1 MTPQEIANTP
11 GLGSTGFG
19 FSLPDFKLPVSFDFS
34 AALAAI
40 QKDNPQ
46 LAESIKQQQAKQDL
60 AKAQQNL
67 TQQILAQGTASQWS
81 GQGFGSAEANA
92 RNMAEILAGIG
103 INDIRQFGE
112 VKKTVPADI
121 QYTVPGLGVVE
132 KRGDTF
138 YKNESY
144 EYGDGGTSTRSV
156 RLTDAEA
163 KNVKATY
170 GRYVDSFV
178 GEGDNQQYVRNFN
191 PVDPAKIVTKDGVPS
206 IETGETTYGNKL
218 TGQAVP
224 STYGERQT
232 GNAWGGTFAGKG
244 NTGYR
249 VQFAPDGTP
258 VFYTTA
264 ASSNDLANILQD
276 NKLLNF
282 AANAAAS
289 YFGGPIGVAALQLAQ
304 GKDIEDAAK
313 AAVISYVA
321 NEAGAYVRPEVAQ
334 TFGGG
339 TAGNVAADAVI
350 GGTLAEA
357 QGGDF
362 LRGAL
367 QSGISSGINE
377 AKLSAADQYIN
388 SVEPGIGY
396 DPATS
401 PTELD
406 VIAAYPELAPPI
418 DTSLNLEAIGQP
430 SIANISDF
438 PVQNFGVPVDVN
450 TPFYTQENTSA
461 YTQSD
466 DGTMTYT
473 WDDGSTITVD
483 PSFNVLSFTNATD
496 TAFVPVDTK
505 PEVKEPTEEAPK
517 DISGELAAL
526 DLVKALAP
534 FAVTAALA
542 KDQPQATTDEQTGYP
557 ILPIPSEWKAP
568 EYSMAFT
575 PSAALDFGSP
585 DLLQGTQW
593 ANQQVQPTQMNYSL
607 SDVINT
613 LNYQSVPFM
622 QQQMQ
627 PVEQSFAM
635 PDILQQFQTKPTVG
649 VNDIIGGLNGRQV
662 SISDI
667 ISGIQSQYGQKAAS

>member
-1 MTPQEIANTP
+1 MGFFRKVEDKIKDVGRKIDDEIIEPVKENPVALAGLALSVAAP
-11 GLGSTGFG
+11 GLGT
-19 FSLPDFKLPVSFDFS
+19 
-34 AALAAI
+34 AI
-40 QKDNPQ
+40 
-46 LAESIKQQQAKQDL
+46 
-60 AKAQQNL
+60 
-67 TQQILAQGTASQWS
+67 
-81 GQGFGSAEANA
+81 GSA
-92 RNMAEILAGIG
+92 LGAG
-103 INDIRQFGE
+103 
-112 VKKTVPADI
+112 
-121 QYTVPGLGVVE
+121 
-132 KRGDTF
+132 
-138 YKNESY
+138 
-144 EYGDGGTSTRSV
+144 
-156 RLTDAEA
+156 
-163 KNVKATY
+163 
-170 GRYVDSFV
+170 
-178 GEGDNQQYVRNFN
+178 
-191 PVDPAKIVTKDGVPS
+191 
-206 IETGETTYGNKL
+206 TG
-218 TGQAVP
+218 
-224 STYGERQT
+224 
-232 GNAWGGTFAGKG
+232 
-244 NTGYR
+244 
-249 VQFAPDGTP
+249 
-258 VFYTTA
+258 
-264 ASSNDLANILQD
+264 
-276 NKLLNF
+276 
-282 AANAAAS
+282 AAAT
-289 YFGGPIGVAALQLAQ
+289 AL
-304 GKDIEDAAK
+304 
-313 AAVISYVA
+313 
-321 NEAGAYVRPEVAQ
+321 
-334 TFGGG
+334 
-339 TAGNVAADAVI
+339 GNAVI
-350 GGTLAEA
+350 GGTLSEA

-362 LRGAL
+362 LKGAL
-367 QSGISSGINE
+367 TAGAGSALGGIIRPELVDLTGSNAIASGLTSGAISELSGGDFLQGAIQGGISGGIND
-377 AKLSAADQYIN
+377 AKLALADQYIN

-430 SIANISDF
+430 SIANSSDF

>member
-92 RNMAEILAGIG
+92 KNMAEILAGIG
-103 INDIRQFGE
+103 ITDIRQFGE
-112 VKKTVPADI
+112 IKQTV
-121 QYTVPGLGVVE
+121 
-132 KRGDTF
+132 RGDPI
-138 YKNESY
+138 YQSRGGDDDAVIVG
-144 EYGDGGTSTRSV
+144 YGPDKV
-156 RLTDAEA
+156 
-163 KNVKATY
+163 V
-170 GRYVDSFV
+170 
-178 GEGDNQQYVRNFN
+178 
-191 PVDPAKIVTKDGVPS
+191 
-206 IETGETTYGNKL
+206 TTYGNKV
-218 TGQAVP
+218 TGQQVP

-258 VFYTTA
+258 VFYTSG

-362 LRGAL
+362 LKGAL

>member
-92 RNMAEILAGIG
+92 KNMAEILAGIG
-103 INDIRQFGE
+103 ITDIRQFGE
-112 VKKTVPADI
+112 IKQTV
-121 QYTVPGLGVVE
+121 
-132 KRGDTF
+132 RGDPI
-138 YKNESY
+138 YQSRGGDDDAVIVG
-144 EYGDGGTSTRSV
+144 YGPDKV
-156 RLTDAEA
+156 
-163 KNVKATY
+163 V
-170 GRYVDSFV
+170 
-178 GEGDNQQYVRNFN
+178 
-191 PVDPAKIVTKDGVPS
+191 
-206 IETGETTYGNKL
+206 TTYGNKV
-218 TGQAVP
+218 TGQQVP

-289 YFGGPIGVAALQLAQ
+289 YFGGPAGVAALQLAQ

-321 NEAGAYVRPEVAQ
+321 NEAGTYVRPEVSQ
-334 TFGGG
+334 TLGGG
-339 TAGNVAADAVI
+339 TAGNVAADALI

-362 LRGAL
+362 LKGAL

-406 VIAAYPELAPPI
+406 VIAAFPELAPAPVF
-418 DTSLNLEAIGQP
+418 DTSFTPDYSLSTGAPVIPDMGAQGIQVPTITELVDVVGQP
-430 SIANISDF
+430 VDYSLPIPDSGLGLVMPTAPNLDSMGGGQGLVI
-438 PVQNFGVPVDVN
+438 PVDGGVITEAGFIPDTYVPDLGDPNSFINQPAPNVEVN
-450 TPFYTQENTSA
+450 
-461 YTQSD
+461 
-466 DGTMTYT
+466 
-473 WDDGSTITVD
+473 I
-483 PSFNVLSFTNATD
+483 
-496 TAFVPVDTK
+496 
-505 PEVKEPTEEAPK
+505 PELPAEQPK

-534 FAVTAALA
+534 IAVGAALN
-542 KDQPQATTDEQTGYP
+542 KDQPQTTTDEKTGYP
-557 ILPIPSEWKAP
+557 ILPIPADWKAP

-593 ANQQVQPTQMNYSL
+593 ANQRVTPAQMNYSL
-607 SDVINT
+607 SDVMNT
-613 LNYQSVPFM
+613 LNYQSVPFV

-627 PVEQSFAM
+627 PFEQSFSV
-635 PDILQQFQTKPTVG
+635 PDILQQFQTKPNVG
-649 VNDIIGGLNGRQV
+649 MNDIIGGLNGRQV

>member
-40 QKDNPQ
+40 QKSNPEI
-46 LAESIKQQQAKQDL
+46 AELVRQQTARETAEKSKQK
-60 AKAQQNL
+60 L
-67 TQQILAQGTASQWS
+67 TEQILSQGTSSQWS

-92 RNMAEILAGIG
+92 KNMAEILAGIG
-103 INDIRQFGE
+103 ITDIRQFGE
-112 VKKTVPADI
+112 IEKTDSE
-121 QYTVPGLGVVE
+121 G
-132 KRGDTF
+132 
-138 YKNESY
+138 
-144 EYGDGGTSTRSV
+144 
-156 RLTDAEA
+156 
-163 KNVKATY
+163 NVSK
-170 GRYVDSFV
+170 VF
-178 GEGDNQQYVRNFN
+178 
-191 PVDPAKIVTKDGVPS
+191 
-206 IETGETTYGNKL
+206 GNKI
-218 TGQAVP
+218 TGQVVP

-258 VFYTTA
+258 IFYTTG

-289 YFGGPIGVAALQLAQ
+289 YFGGPAGVAALQLAQ

-321 NEAGAYVRPEVAQ
+321 NETGAYVKPEVSQ
-334 TFGGG
+334 TLGGG
-339 TAGNVAADAVI
+339 TAGNVAADALI
-350 GGTLAEA
+350 GGTLSEA

-362 LRGAL
+362 LKGAL

-377 AKLSAADQYIN
+377 AKLDLATDQLN
-388 SVEPGIGY
+388 SMEGGFGPY
-396 DPATS
+396 ES
-401 PTELD
+401 NLPTELD
-406 VIAAYPELAPPI
+406 VIAAFPELAPPPVF
-418 DTSLNLEAIGQP
+418 DTSFTPDYSLATGAPVIPDMGAQGIQVPTINELVDVVGQP
-430 SIANISDF
+430 VDYSLPIPNSGLGLQMPTAPNLDSMGGGQGLVI
-438 PVQNFGVPVDVN
+438 PVDGGVITEAGFIPDAYVPDLGDPNSFINQPAPNVEVN
-450 TPFYTQENTSA
+450 IPDLPAEQ
-461 YTQSD
+461 
-466 DGTMTYT
+466 
-473 WDDGSTITVD
+473 
-483 PSFNVLSFTNATD
+483 
-496 TAFVPVDTK
+496 
-505 PEVKEPTEEAPK
+505 PK

-568 EYSMAFT
+568 EYNMAFT

-593 ANQQVQPTQMNYSL
+593 ANQQVQPAQMNYSL
-607 SDVINT
+607 SDVMNT
-613 LNYQSVPFM
+613 LNYQSVPFV

-627 PVEQSFAM
+627 PFEQSFSV
-635 PDILQQFQTKPTVG
+635 PDILQQFQTKPNVG
-649 VNDIIGGLNGRQV
+649 MNDIIGGLNGRQV

>member
-19 FSLPDFKLPVSFDFS
+19 FSLPEFKLPANVDFS

-40 QKDNPQ
+40 QKSNPEI
-46 LAESIKQQQAKQDL
+46 AELVRQQTARETAEKSKQK
-60 AKAQQNL
+60 L
-67 TQQILAQGTASQWS
+67 TEQILSQGTSSQWS

-92 RNMAEILAGIG
+92 KNMAEILAGIG
-103 INDIRQFGE
+103 ITDIRQFGE
-112 VKKTVPADI
+112 IKKTVGGDPIYQSRGGDDDAVIVGYGPDK
-121 QYTVPGLGVVE
+121 VV
-132 KRGDTF
+132 
-138 YKNESY
+138 
-144 EYGDGGTSTRSV
+144 
-156 RLTDAEA
+156 
-163 KNVKATY
+163 
-170 GRYVDSFV
+170 
-178 GEGDNQQYVRNFN
+178 
-191 PVDPAKIVTKDGVPS
+191 
-206 IETGETTYGNKL
+206 TTYGNKL
-218 TGQAVP
+218 TGQQVP

-258 VFYTTA
+258 IFYTTG

-289 YFGGPIGVAALQLAQ
+289 YFGGPAGVAALQLAQ

-321 NEAGAYVRPEVAQ
+321 NEAGAYVRPEVSQ

-339 TAGNVAADAVI
+339 TVGNVAADALI

-362 LRGAL
+362 LKGAL

-377 AKLSAADQYIN
+377 AKLDLATDQLN
-388 SVEPGIGY
+388 SMEGGFGPY
-396 DPATS
+396 ES
-401 PTELD
+401 NLPTELD
-406 VIAAYPELAPPI
+406 VIAAFPELAPPPVF
-418 DTSLNLEAIGQP
+418 DTSFTPDYSLATGAPVIPDMGAQGIQVPTINELVDVVGQP
-430 SIANISDF
+430 VDYSLPIPNSGLGLQMPTAPNLDSMGGGQGLVI
-438 PVQNFGVPVDVN
+438 PVDGGVITEAGFIPDAYVPNLGDPNSFINQPAPNVEVN
-450 TPFYTQENTSA
+450 IPELSA
-461 YTQSD
+461 EQ
-466 DGTMTYT
+466 
-473 WDDGSTITVD
+473 
-483 PSFNVLSFTNATD
+483 
-496 TAFVPVDTK
+496 
-505 PEVKEPTEEAPK
+505 PK

-568 EYSMAFT
+568 EYNMAFT

-593 ANQQVQPTQMNYSL
+593 ANQQVQPAQMNYSL
-607 SDVINT
+607 SDVMNT
-613 LNYQSVPFM
+613 LNYQSVPFV

-627 PVEQSFAM
+627 PFEQSFSV
-635 PDILQQFQTKPTVG
+635 PDILQQFQTKPNVG
-649 VNDIIGGLNGRQV
+649 MNDIIGGLNGRQV